1 MKSSFN
7 VLGSGSKSATNVSEW
22 KPASII
28 IEDLESPDQMD
39 EAEEI
44 VLQNEKLLTIEKEM
58 QVVSFLTSSLL
69 FNAHSTDKSLIK
81 NAVDNGDFQVWEPD
95 KFSIETDSD
104 MDENA
109 VGENDGQ
116 LIGEIENKRMELQ
129 NLEAEIESAN
139 TESEIILQTAR
150 ENAQRLLQ
158 ETEDKIE
165 EIKENAYQEGIQK
178 AKEEAEEILKSATV
192 YLDESRN
199 WRKKIF
205 KDAEGD
211 VINMIQDIA
220 RKIFGEGFNL
230 NAEQIEQVV
239 IRAIS
244 EANRLGGLRVYL
256 HPDDHDKLYTL
267 WQDSELT
274 VNGQKIQLVKSQNI
288 NPGGCFIE
296 GEFGSVDSRID
307 VQLELIQNE
316 ISNTLSNNQGE
327 ADDES

>member
-1 MKSSFN
+1 MKSSFS
-7 VLGSGSKSATNVSEW
+7 VLGSGSKSATNIMDW
-22 KPASII
+22 KPASIF
-28 IEDLESPDQMD
+28 IEDLELSKDHMN

-44 VLQNEKLLTIEKEM
+44 TLKDEKLLTIEKEM
-58 QVVSFLTSSLL
+58 QVASFFSSSLL
-69 FNAHSTDKSLIK
+69 YNAHSTEKNLIK
-81 NAVDNGDFQVWEPD
+81 EADVNGGFQIWEPD
-95 KFSIETDSD
+95 KFTIETSSSIEEKSSGEKDSL
-104 MDENA
+104 
-109 VGENDGQ
+109 

-129 NLEAEIESAN
+129 NLEAEIQAAN
-139 TESEIILQTAR
+139 IESEIIIQTAR

-158 ETEDKIE
+158 ETEEQIT
-165 EIKENAYQEGIQK
+165 EIKEKAYQDGIQK
-178 AKEEAEEILKSATV
+178 AEKEAEEILKSATV

-205 KDAEGD
+205 QDAEGD
-211 VINMIQDIA
+211 VINMVQDIA

-244 EANRLGGLRVYL
+244 EANRLGNLRVYMN
-256 HPDDHDKLYTL
+256 PDDHDKLYTL

-307 VQLELIQNE
+307 VQLELIQSE
-316 ISNTLSNNQGE
+316 ISNALSTSQGE
-327 ADDES
+327 LND